1 MFVKNKSPKYG
12 SMFILGAF
20 GWFGL
25 LVGLGYLVGMGGWVG
40 AYIYIYI
47 YVCVYVYLGVVYE
60 RSVGNGCLFSNLL
73 LVRKMCIGN

>member
-1 MFVKNKSPKYG
+1 V
-12 SMFILGAF
+12 
-20 GWFGL
+20 
-25 LVGLGYLVGMGGWVG
+25 YLYVD
-40 AYIYIYI
+40 I